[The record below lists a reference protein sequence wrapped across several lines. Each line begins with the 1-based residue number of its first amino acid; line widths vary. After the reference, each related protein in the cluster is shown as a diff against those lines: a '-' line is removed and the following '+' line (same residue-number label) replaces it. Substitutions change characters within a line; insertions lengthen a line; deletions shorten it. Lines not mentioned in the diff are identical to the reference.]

1 MSVEW
6 YAMKNLFA
14 IVGFIVIARKA
25 LDLYFEYSALKREKN
40 AREAAQ
46 QH

>member
-1 MSVEW
+1 
-6 YAMKNLFA
+6 MKNLFA
-14 IVGFIVIARKA
+14 IVGFIVTTKKA
-25 LDLYFEYSALKREKN
+25 WDLYFEYSDLKREKS

>member
-1 MSVEW
+1 
-6 YAMKNLFA
+6 MKNLFA
-14 IVGFIVIARKA
+14 IVGFIVTAKKA
-25 LDLYFEYSALKREKN
+25 LDFYFEYSDLKREKN

>member
-1 MSVEW
+1 
-6 YAMKNLFA
+6 MKNLFA
-14 IVGFIVIARKA
+14 IIGFIVTAKKA
-25 LDLYFEYSALKREKN
+25 LDLYFEYSDLKREKN